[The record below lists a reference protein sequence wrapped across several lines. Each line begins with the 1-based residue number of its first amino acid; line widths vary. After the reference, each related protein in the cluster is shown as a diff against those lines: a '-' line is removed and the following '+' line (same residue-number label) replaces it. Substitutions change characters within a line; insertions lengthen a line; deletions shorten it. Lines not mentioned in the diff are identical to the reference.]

1 MDGPIPHPFPA
12 PEAPVPHLKTGDRAL
27 IVVIALIAAGGL
39 LWFGAQ
45 ALTGESDA
53 AGSVVVCQTR
63 EGFYRVDPLDG
74 DAAYTVTTA
83 EGENRVSIAHG
94 TVDVTWADCSNQVC
108 VDHDPISAVGDQ
120 IVCLPHGMVLEIVAD
135 EADAAQLV

>member
-1 MDGPIPHPFPA
+1 MGPSPIRSPPRRLPCPILKPETA
-12 PEAPVPHLKTGDRAL
+12 PSSSSSPSSQQ
-27 IVVIALIAAGGL
+27 AGSYGS
-39 LWFGAQ
+39 ARK